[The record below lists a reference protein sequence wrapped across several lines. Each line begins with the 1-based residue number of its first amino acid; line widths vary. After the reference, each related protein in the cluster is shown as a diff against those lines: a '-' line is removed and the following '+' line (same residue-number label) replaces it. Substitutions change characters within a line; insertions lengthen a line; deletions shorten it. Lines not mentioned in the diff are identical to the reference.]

1 VQQRLPSKFALPI
14 AFAHRG
20 ARAHAQE
27 NTLEAFSLALR
38 LGANGLESDA
48 WFTADGEVVLDHDG
62 IVKIGMRKRPIADMT
77 RSQLPSYIPTLDELF
92 EHCGTDYHL
101 SLDIKDSASIA
112 NLTAI
117 VRNRDSSMLD
127 RLWLCH
133 PDYLF
138 LISNRVHTEGI
149 HLVDST
155 RLAKIKEGPE
165 RRAAT
170 LADNGIEV
178 CNMHHTDWNGG
189 LVTLFHRFNV
199 AAFSWDLQYEPALQ
213 TALRMGID
221 GVYSDWVDRMVT
233 VFHQEI
239 GAGPATAT

>member
-1 VQQRLPSKFALPI
+1 MQQRLPSQFAVPI

-27 NTLEAFSLALR
+27 NTLDAFGLALH
-38 LGANGLESDA
+38 LGATGLESDA
-48 WFTADGEVVLDHDG
+48 WCTSDGEVVLDHDG
-62 IVKIGMRKRPIADMT
+62 IVKFGMHKRPIAEMKK
-77 RSQLPSYIPTLDELF
+77 SQLPSYIPTLDELF
-92 EHCGTDYHL
+92 DNCGTDFHL
-101 SLDIKDSASIA
+101 SLDIKDPTS
-112 NLTAI
+112 LTTIPAI
-117 VRNRDSSMLD
+117 VRNRDVSMLN

-133 PDYLF
+133 PDYRF
-138 LISNRVHTEGI
+138 LVSNRTHAEGI

-189 LVTLFHRFNV
+189 LVALFHRFNV
-199 AAFSWDLQYEPALQ
+199 AAFSWDLQFEPVLH
-213 TALRMGID
+213 TAFRMGID
-221 GVYSDWVDRMVT
+221 GVYSDWVDRMIT
-233 VFHQEI
+233 VLHQEI
-239 GAGPATAT
+239 GAGPITAI